1 MKTNLTRQSAHRRSR
16 AAMTLVEMLVT
27 AFLSTILFAALAL
40 LWVNGARSVLAMTN
54 YTELDRTSKYAL
66 DVMSKDVRQAKT
78 MTSYST
84 NSIAMT
90 TSNGASLV
98 AYSYTYNPTAKTL
111 TRTYGGV
118 SKVLLTSCDRL
129 AFSIYQRTPTNNF
142 AFTKTSVLNEAKLVD
157 VNWKCS
163 RQIRG
168 QSVNTESIQTAKIVM
183 RN

>member
-1 MKTNLTRQSAHRRSR
+1 MKTNLTRQSAQRRSR
-16 AAMTLVEMLVT
+16 AAMTLIEILVT

-66 DVMSKDVRQAKT
+66 DVMSKDVRQAKA

-84 NSIAMT
+84 TRIAMT
-90 TSNGASLV
+90 NTSGV

-111 TRTYGGV
+111 TRTNNGV
-118 SKVLLTSCDRL
+118 GKVLLTGCDRL
-129 AFSIYQRTPTNNF
+129 TFGIYINYPSNNF
-142 AFTKTSVLNEAKLVD
+142 TFYPTTNVALAKLVD

-168 QSVNTESIQTAKIVM
+168 QNVNTESIQTAKIVM

>member
-1 MKTNLTRQSAHRRSR
+1 MKTKITSHSAHRRSR
-16 AAMTLVEMLVT
+16 AAMTLVEILV
-27 AFLSTILFAALAL
+27 ASFLSTILFAALAL

-66 DVMSKDVRQAKT
+66 DVMSKDVRQAKA
-78 MTSYST
+78 MTSYAT
-84 NSIAMT
+84 NRIAMT
-90 TSNGASLV
+90 NINGV

-111 TRTYGGV
+111 TRTFGGID
-118 SKVLLTSCDRL
+118 KVLLTSCDRL

-168 QSVNTESIQTAKIVM
+168 QNVNTESIQTAKIVM

>member
-1 MKTNLTRQSAHRRSR
+1 MNIKTTSHSRFGRSC
-16 AAMTLVEMLVT
+16 AAMTLVEVMVSASL
-27 AFLSTILFAALAL
+27 ATILFAALAM

-54 YTELDRTSKYAL
+54 YTELDRASKYAL
-66 DVMSKDVRQAKT
+66 DVMSKDIRQAIA
-78 MTSYST
+78 MTAYST

-90 TSNGASLV
+90 NFNGVVGV
-98 AYSYTYNPTAKTL
+98 AYSYTYNPNAKTL

-118 SKVLLTSCDRL
+118 SKVLLTGCDRL
-129 AFSIYQRTPTNNF
+129 AFGIFKNNPSNNF
-142 AFTKTSVLNEAKLVD
+142 TFFPATSVAEAKLVD

-168 QSVNTESIQTAKIVM
+168 QNVNTESIQTAKIVM

>member
-84 NSIAMT
+84 NSISMT
-90 TSNGASLV
+90 SFNGV

-111 TRTYGGV
+111 TRTYGGI
-118 SKVLLTSCDRL
+118 SKVLLRSCDRL

-142 AFTKTSVLNEAKLVD
+142 AFIKTSVLNEAKLVD